1 MNWMVHKS
9 NISPVYH
16 SNKLALLSSKKIAGT
31 KRVYHKKTVMGIIFT
46 EVRGTWVASR
56 ERHRRRIHCP
66 WKFHQQVLSFGPFWP
81 DDGLHTTHWKVQAE
95 EAQR

>member
-31 KRVYHKKTVMGIIFT
+31 KRVYHKKTVMGIIFK
-46 EVRGTWVASR
+46 EVRGTS
-56 ERHRRRIHCP
+56 
-66 WKFHQQVLSFGPFWP
+66 KFLVLGHFGQ
-81 DDGLHTTHWKVQAE
+81 TTDCIPPIGRYKLKRLNDESLAWGWIG
-95 EAQR
+95 